1 MPALPKQLGSRRQA
15 ILLGVLAV
23 VLCLALVRWR
33 PGGDVPAPAAPS
45 KSAAAS
51 RSAPARPFSGDPSG
65 DDGAAPS
72 RARRGSAK
80 EVNPDDVPVISVADL
95 APARER
101 ANSDPGRDLFEL
113 RDPTHPP
120 LPTPTPAPPAPGDVR
135 FMGPLPPP
143 PPTPTPAPPEI
154 AFKFIGTFGPKDHPI
169 AVVQQGDQVLNVR
182 TGDKL
187 FGKFILRKVG
197 YESIDV
203 GFVGFPESET
213 RRLGIAP

>member
-1 MPALPKQLGSRRQA
+1 MPALLKRLGSRRQA
-15 ILLGVLAV
+15 VLFGVLAV

-33 PGGDVPAPAAPS
+33 PGGAAVGPAAPA
-45 KSAAAS
+45 KSAATP
-51 RSAPARPFSGDPSG
+51 RSAAPPRPFGGDSPGEDAPSPARG
-65 DDGAAPS
+65 
-72 RARRGSAK
+72 RRSAK

-95 APARER
+95 APATER
-101 ANSDPGRDLFEL
+101 TNSDPGRDLFEL
-113 RDPTHPP
+113 RDPTRPP
-120 LPTPTPAPPAPGDVR
+120 LPTATPAPPAPGDVR
-135 FMGPLPPP
+135 FVGPLPPP

-187 FGKFILRKVG
+187 FGKFIVKKVG

-203 GFVGFPESET
+203 GFVGFPDADT
-213 RRLGIAP
+213 RRLGITP